1 MIWGQIITT
10 LTLKTS
16 NYNWINGINNTTPI
30 THHRTTT
37 HSTKRRNDD

>member
-16 NYNWINGINNTTPI
+16 NYNWINGINNTTP
-30 THHRTTT
+30 TTHRTTT